1 MKTINFNETIKKDI
15 KALVIAW
22 GSEKKKEKKPNR
34 PKSEGSW
41 LLPVPIYV
49 FDDSEQ

>member
-1 MKTINFNETIKKDI
+1 MKTINLIKTINFT
-15 KALVIAW
+15 AW
-22 GSEKKKEKKPNR
+22 GSEKKKKKKPNR